1 MNINS
6 LIFAEL
12 IVVLIIGFLAY
23 YLGRRKTQNPVLA
36 GFLGALLAI
45 IPPLGLIYLAV
56 LLLKK
61 DVISSS
67 VAASDQGGF

>member
-12 IVVLIIGFLAY
+12 IVLPIIGFLAY

-36 GFLGALLAI
+36 GFVGAFLAI

-61 DVISSS
+61 DVISSA
-67 VAASDQGGF
+67 VAARGQGGF